1 MWSPAI
7 SADVG
12 KKERERMDNERKKRP
27 VKLLL
32 VALDFGP
39 GGAQRQ
45 LVNIANGFHEKGHD
59 VSVFAFP
66 NRRDPE
72 VVRCSLEEDVDVVA
86 TSATARKLGIFG
98 TMLATVELFR
108 TVLARRPDVVYSRQ
122 WPKMPIA
129 LIGRLAGAKTVSVEG
144 DSIGHT
150 LGKRPLLLRARK
162 LCARLSDRVVANSE
176 GLAHEVKEA
185 FEISAGVAMIHNGI
199 DLGDVRKRSEE
210 PAIHEWFGGDVPV
223 ILAVGAHKK
232 QKGFAHLLQA
242 VSFVN
247 RRMPARVMIMGG
259 GDKEGLLRLARELSI
274 EDVADFPNAVPNP
287 FPYFRAADVFACA
300 SLHEGFSNAILEAMA
315 LGKPVVST
323 NHRHGADEMIEDGKN
338 GLLVP
343 TGDPES
349 MAGEI
354 LRLLEDGELRARLGA
369 AAAARAERFSRER
382 MIEEYESLF
391 AELLEEKR

>member
-1 MWSPAI
+1 
-7 SADVG
+7 
-12 KKERERMDNERKKRP
+12 MDNERKKRP

-86 TSATARKLGIFG
+86 ASATARKLGIFG
-98 TMLATVELFR
+98 TMLATVELFW

-122 WPKMPIA
+122 WPKMPVA

-144 DSIGHT
+144 DSIVHT

-176 GLAHEVKEA
+176 GLAREVKEA

-210 PAIHEWFGGDVPV
+210 PATHEWFGGDVPV

-232 QKGFAHLLQA
+232 QKGFAHLLRA

-247 RRMPARVMIMGG
+247 RRMPARVVIMGG
-259 GDKEGLLRLARELSI
+259 GDKEDLLRLARELSI

-315 LGKPVVST
+315 LGRPVVST

-343 TGDPES
+343 PGDPES

-354 LRLLEDGELRARLGA
+354 LRLLEDGEFRARLGA
-369 AAAARAERFSRER
+369 AAAGRAEHFSRER

>member
-1 MWSPAI
+1 M
-7 SADVG
+7 G
-12 KKERERMDNERKKRP
+12 NERKKRP
-27 VKLLL
+27 VKLLF

-66 NRRDPE
+66 NRRGPE
-72 VVRCSLEEDVDVVA
+72 VVRGSLGEDVDVVA
-86 TSATARKLGIFG
+86 ASATARKLGIFG

-122 WPKMPIA
+122 WPKMPVA
-129 LIGRLAGAKTVSVEG
+129 LIGRLAGVKTVSVEG

-150 LGKRPLLLRARK
+150 LGKRPLLFRARK
-162 LCARLSDRVVANSE
+162 LCACLSDRVVANSE
-176 GLAHEVKEA
+176 GLAREVKEV
-185 FEISAGVAMIHNGI
+185 FGISAGVAMIHNGI
-199 DLGDVRKRSEE
+199 DLEDVRKRSEE
-210 PAIHEWFGGDVPV
+210 PVAHEWFRGDIPV
-223 ILAVGAHKK
+223 ILAVGAHRK
-232 QKGFAHLLQA
+232 QKGFAHLLRA

-247 RRMPARVMIMGG
+247 RRMPARVVIMGG
-259 GDKEGLLRLARELSI
+259 GDKEDLVRLARELSI

-315 LGKPVVST
+315 LGRPVVST
-323 NHRHGADEMIEDGKN
+323 NHRHGADEIIEDGKN

-343 TGDPES
+343 TRDPES

-354 LRLLEDGELRARLGA
+354 LRLLEDGEFRARLGA
-369 AAAARAERFSRER
+369 AAAGRAERFSRER

-391 AELLEEKR
+391 AELLEEER

>member
-1 MWSPAI
+1 MES
-7 SADVG
+7 G
-12 KKERERMDNERKKRP
+12 YLRGYRKKEHERMGNERKKRP
-27 VKLLL
+27 VKLLF

-72 VVRCSLEEDVDVVA
+72 VVRASLEEDVDIVA
-86 TSATARKLGIFG
+86 ASATARKLGIFG

-108 TVLARRPDVVYSRQ
+108 TVLARKPDVVYSRQ
-122 WPKMPIA
+122 WPKMPVA
-129 LIGRLAGAKTVSVEG
+129 LIGRLAGVKTVSVEG
-144 DSIGHT
+144 DSIEHT
-150 LGKRPLLLRARK
+150 LGKRPLLFRARR

-176 GLAHEVKEA
+176 GLAREVKEA

-199 DLGDVRKRSEE
+199 DIEDVRKRSEE
-210 PAIHEWFGGDVPV
+210 PAAHEWFGGDVPV

-232 QKGFAHLLQA
+232 QKGFAHLLRA
-242 VSFVN
+242 VSVVN
-247 RRMPARVMIMGG
+247 RRMPARVVIMGG
-259 GDKEGLLRLARELSI
+259 GDKEDLVRLARELSI
-274 EDVADFPNAVPNP
+274 EDIADFPNAVPNP

-315 LGKPVVST
+315 LGRPVVST
-323 NHRHGADEMIEDGKN
+323 NHRYGADEIIEDGKN

-349 MAGEI
+349 MAGKI
-354 LRLLEDGELRARLGA
+354 LRLLEDGELRASLGA
-369 AAAARAERFSRER
+369 AAAGRVERFSRER
-382 MIEEYESLF
+382 MIEKYENLF
-391 AELLEEKR
+391 AELLEEER